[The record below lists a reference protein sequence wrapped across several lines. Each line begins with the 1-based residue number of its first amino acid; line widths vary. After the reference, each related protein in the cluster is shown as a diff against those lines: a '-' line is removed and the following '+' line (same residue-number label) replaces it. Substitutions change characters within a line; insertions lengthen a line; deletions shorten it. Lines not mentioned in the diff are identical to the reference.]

1 MRKEAEQRWPCREPG
16 CKGTNYAQIS
26 QLHRHCRAK
35 HPDGIVL
42 KHMKTGKRLDQVRRF
57 QADYRLVKVGKDWV
71 DGSAISVQEYP
82 LPDRKLRTGQ
92 GKRKREAEQ
101 GDAEQNCRCGDS
113 KFCVAL
119 VEAYILLLKQP
130 PEDLD
135 ATNKVVT
142 QEEALQLLLQIRK
155 GADIKDH
162 LSSNVAAHL
171 SNCKKC
177 NGKLVVQ
184 AWKGEVGGNLR
195 GNLYCLYCRT
205 PAMQPILFMEKQ
217 ELKEVRHMV
226 HACGPIS
233 ASFKSLKEVGER
245 RPIVREDYYNTSDF
259 LTPKEV
265 LSGLDLSAELEK
277 RIEEKRP
284 TGGQKGVEHALLN
297 EYKRGDYLTCNLQL
311 KPEPSAQAKLLG
323 DLRESQADMEW
334 WADAM
339 EARINDIYQSTLL
352 LIGKAD
358 QGTGFHVDWTEAKNI
373 AFACNQAD
381 LPKVLAVWIFL
392 HPSIAMKAL
401 AWLRINGY
409 PNGFETIG
417 KVHLSEQEVQALDEH
432 LGVDEHGRQYLVRL
446 EQRHG
451 QLVEIP
457 PGWIHQV
464 TNLVECLKMAWD
476 VYELAHVPDYVAS
489 WHHISSQVTCSNS
502 EDYMSCR
509 LLIHSALSHSCR
521 ASHVGD
527 LSDAEPS

>member
-1 MRKEAEQRWPCREPG
+1 
-16 CKGTNYAQIS
+16 
-26 QLHRHCRAK
+26 
-35 HPDGIVL
+35 
-42 KHMKTGKRLDQVRRF
+42 MKTGKRLDQVRRF

-101 GDAEQNCRCGDS
+101 GDAKQARATGSEDS
-113 KFCVAL
+113 FIAWKDESQIFNIAS
-119 VEAYILLLKQP
+119 YILLLKQP

-135 ATNKVVT
+135 ATNMVVT
-142 QEEALQLLLQIRK
+142 QEEALQLLLQIKK

-162 LSSNVAAHL
+162 VSSNVAAHL

-184 AWKGEVGGNLR
+184 AWKGDVGGNLR

-432 LGVDEHGRQYLVRL
+432 LGVDEHGRQYL
-446 EQRHG
+446 EQPSGEQQKSVPVSRQIKCPLGTANDGHLTREKQDG
-451 QLVEIP
+451 QEDTTKKRGRPKKSKSIR
-457 PGWIHQV
+457 
-464 TNLVECLKMAWD
+464 N
-476 VYELAHVPDYVAS
+476 
-489 WHHISSQVTCSNS
+489 SNPS
-502 EDYMSCR
+502 GKSKKQKE
-509 LLIHSALSHSCR
+509 A
-521 ASHVGD
+521 
-527 LSDAEPS
+527 DAC